1 MKHIGKIK
9 ITELTLLEASSLI
22 KRKEN
27 QKVEAPV
34 EAPQDDDNYLD

>member
-1 MKHIGKIK
+1 MKHIGKKK

-34 EAPQDDDNYLD
+34 ETPQDDDNYLD